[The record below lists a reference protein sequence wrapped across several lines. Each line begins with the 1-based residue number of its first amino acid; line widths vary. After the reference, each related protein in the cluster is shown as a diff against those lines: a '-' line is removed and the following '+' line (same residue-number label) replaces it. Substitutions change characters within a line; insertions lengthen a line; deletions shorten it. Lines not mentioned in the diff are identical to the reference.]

1 MYASKGAIHSIKQ
14 LIIMMDD
21 IEREFDDI
29 EKRLDR
35 MQLKADQFESEILKY
50 LDRINDKLFTLN
62 NLFIGAYLALIAIKP
77 QTPKLIILIPL
88 INSLLIGFIDW
99 LLMES
104 FRRMS
109 RLMDMSPKQIDD
121 ETRKMS
127 TINLIAFLPVVTTV
141 VVLGLLVGYVIYYL

>member
-1 MYASKGAIHSIKQ
+1 
-14 LIIMMDD
+14 MDEF
-21 IEREFDDI
+21 ERTANDI

-35 MQLKADQFESEILKY
+35 MQDKEDHFKDEIVKY

-62 NLFIGAYLALIAIKP
+62 NLFIGAYFALIAIKP

-88 INSLLIGFIDW
+88 INSLIIGFVDW

-109 RLMDMSPKQIDD
+109 HLMSMSQVQIDE
-121 ETRKMS
+121 ETEKMD
-127 TINLIAFLPVVTTV
+127 TINLISFGTIVTTV
-141 VVLGLLVGYVIYYL
+141 IVLGMLVGYVIYYL